1 MRRIDG
7 TLADCINIIAQL
19 LDARA
24 ILSMTMPTGSIAMLV
39 YDAEQGSP
47 IEGTPPCRP
56 TPWPRQPSWRGHFFC
71 PSTLGPQPPL
81 PPSITRREGC
91 RSRLG
96 VVASAGAVASARST
110 SSPTVHRR
118 LPTARLI
125 TSSSRTISRG
135 PQSASSAQ
143 RRISTIIAKVGG
155 CHARISTRKCRDE
168 FRSAPGSRINAADGN
183 AGLLCRPRSY
193 ATSRLRNLGKCAP
206 GHPPFRSVAHRAPRA
221 RMAFS
226 LGSASRR

>member
-1 MRRIDG
+1 
-7 TLADCINIIAQL
+7 
-19 LDARA
+19 
-24 ILSMTMPTGSIAMLV
+24 MTMPTGSIAMLV

-193 ATSRLRNLGKCAP
+193 ATSRLRNLGKCARASAVSVRGTSGTTSPYGIFSWKCLKTVAFTP
-206 GHPPFRSVAHRAPRA
+206 GTEIVRLSWTPLNST
-221 RMAFS
+221 M
-226 LGSASRR
+226 